1 MLLSLCTHQ
10 EITVLVENGFRLA
23 IYDLLTLE
31 QIIKRI
37 QNDVP
42 VYTIHNMQTHGLAK
56 KRRLARCGRKD
67 LELTY
72 ERNGSS
78 VKTGTQSVG

>member
-10 EITVLVENGFRLA
+10 ETTVLVENGFRLA

-31 QIIKRI
+31 QIIERI

-56 KRRLARCGRKD
+56 KKKEGWPGAAG
-67 LELTY
+67 
-72 ERNGSS
+72 
-78 VKTGTQSVG
+78 KT